1 MAGRFLLILCRGLHI
16 QRTKG
21 NPVRPYFEVSRPD
34 LHVLSA
40 KTLHIRPSDKP
51 DLSTSSLGTFENW
64 LCTARRIFFLKSKK
78 SKKIYISI
86 NKSQNGAVFQTQDCS
101 EYFFVWG
108 WLSRMCQKIVGLGQR
123 SHGQTQVQTHEFI
136 HGGKQVIREA
146 GVKTGNQSMSREN
159 KLDSVNMGEKKTAT

>member
-1 MAGRFLLILCRGLHI
+1 MALDFHGCDHLSYNSKCLGTRNTRISLDTVQGLHI

-64 LCTARRIFFLKSKK
+64 MCTARRIFF
-78 SKKIYISI
+78 
-86 NKSQNGAVFQTQDCS
+86 F
-101 EYFFVWG
+101 
-108 WLSRMCQKIVGLGQR
+108 
-123 SHGQTQVQTHEFI
+123 
-136 HGGKQVIREA
+136 
-146 GVKTGNQSMSREN
+146 
-159 KLDSVNMGEKKTAT
+159 